1 MTIAAKISSTEL
13 TAQVTDRFA
22 DTFFEA
28 RLINVPGTIYDPGIT
43 NDAAFLSNEVTIG
56 TGGYKRAL
64 INWTAADVSVYS
76 DDGVA
81 LNQKAATYAQ
91 DGSATTID
99 FSHVA
104 LVWSTG
110 NPTALGTATAKPTTA
125 VNGTYTAIPVDST
138 SGSGVGLTVDIT
150 VANSGA
156 ALGDFALS
164 VNSAGYG
171 YAQSDTV
178 TISNST
184 LQSSGI
190 TVEVSGDLT
199 FPVSTVY
206 TASNAGDI
214 LSVAQTANSVV
225 VSGGNEV
232 AFYFNLKQ
240 FGFSAS

>member
-13 TAQVTDRFA
+13 TAQVTNRFA

-28 RLINVPGTIYDPGIT
+28 RLINVPGTIYSPGVT
-43 NDAAFLSNEVTIG
+43 NDATFLSSEVPIG
-56 TGGYKRAL
+56 TGGYKRAI
-64 INWTAADVSVYS
+64 INWTAADVLAYS

-91 DGSATTID
+91 DGTATTID

-110 NPTALGTATAKPTTA
+110 NATAIGTATAKPATGVDGSYIA
-125 VNGTYTAIPVDST
+125 VPVDTT
-138 SGSGVGLTVDIT
+138 SAAGVGLTVDVT
-150 VANSGA
+150 VTNSGA
-156 ALGDFALS
+156 SLSDFTAT
-164 VNSAGYG
+164 VNSAGYD
-171 YAQSDTV
+171 YSASDTV
-178 TISNST
+178 TIDNST

-190 TVEVSGDLT
+190 TVETSGDLVL
-199 FPVSTVY
+199 PVSTVY
-206 TASNAGDI
+206 TAANAGEI
-214 LSVAQTANSVV
+214 LSVAQTSNSVV

-240 FGFSAS
+240 FGFNA